1 MVIISFMSFS
11 NTPKPQIRSTS
22 EYRVLYEQSYV
33 PYFWI
38 SRTDENTLKTNPG
51 TALFCTY
58 VQGVGVRGP
67 ADEHFSVV
75 GIIPSVLV
83 TCKSL

>member
-1 MVIISFMSFS
+1 MDGYNIIYELFEHTKAT
-11 NTPKPQIRSTS
+11 NQIDERVAVEGS
-22 EYRVLYEQSYV
+22 RVLYEQS
-33 PYFWI
+33 YFWI

-67 ADEHFSVV
+67 AECN
-75 GIIPSVLV
+75 ILA
-83 TCKSL
+83 L